1 MGRDGEERK
10 DFTVYASFATESSE
24 FFRAA
29 LNRDWKEAR
38 ERRVQLQESTVA
50 DFQLYLQ
57 CLYTDR
63 MVALNHYDSGN
74 SSMTLTR
81 LYVLGDFL
89 GDDRFCKNVID
100 ALIGNSVLMNTG
112 IVFSSAAVDFAWE
125 KTASGSSLRK
135 VLLELIMCN
144 LGSVSFA
151 PVFYGMGAW
160 SKEVSVDVFRYMTE
174 YPCVQAAVDAAV
186 ESLRQDPDV
195 HGKSHRFDVLD
206 SRGLGFLF

>member
-1 MGRDGEERK
+1 MGRDGEEQK
-10 DFTVYASFATESSE
+10 DFTVYTSFATESSE

-29 LNRDWKEAR
+29 LSRDWKEAR
-38 ERRVQLQESTVA
+38 ERRVQLQETTVA

-63 MVALNHYDSGN
+63 MVTLNHYDSGI
-74 SSMTLTR
+74 SSMTLIR

-89 GDDRFCKNVID
+89 GDDRFCRNVID

-151 PVFYGMGAW
+151 PGFYDMGAW
-160 SKEVSVDVFRYMTE
+160 SKEVSVDVFRYMTK
-174 YPCVQAAVDAAV
+174 YPCVQAAVNVGLETLHQNPDMGG
-186 ESLRQDPDV
+186 ESRRYREV
-195 HGKSHRFDVLD
+195 D
-206 SRGLGFLF
+206 SRGLSFLF